1 MNIYNTI
8 EIDSKLDSILG
19 KFEFSKKFKSHLL
32 YIIFHIR
39 TYPFKD
45 RSFEDGNFIPIKLS
59 YLRNLISYDYAGKFL
74 NIMVE
79 EGVLECDNYYQV
91 GSKSK
96 SYRLSEK
103 YRKGKFFLEKMED
116 EELAL
121 KIKNRLNILTDEI
134 LNRNDAYSYVT
145 KNMDNLELY
154 SDKANNFLNCKK
166 TPKNIRDKI
175 RMMVDVFY
183 ERRFSTIDEKG
194 NRLHNNLTN
203 LATPLRGALHYKGST
218 LVQCD
223 LKNSQPLLFRIHL
236 NNYPHIPKA
245 ELDKYL
251 DIVCNVGFYEF
262 FANKLNMKLTKAN
275 RTDFKK
281 KIFGG
286 VLFDRNRKILSKYE
300 KVFKEEFPIIF
311 YCMRDMKKD
320 DYKNIP
326 ISLQKLE
333 SQFIFHCVDKLSKEN
348 KDIELL
354 TIHDSIVT
362 IEGKENIVY
371 KVMMD
376 EFHNMFNILPKIKIE
391 KFA

>member
-8 EIDSKLDSILG
+8 EINSKLDSILG
-19 KFEFSKKFKSHLL
+19 KFHFSKNFKSHLL

-45 RSFEDGNFIPIKLS
+45 RNFEEGDFIPIHLL
-59 YLRNLISYDYAGKFL
+59 YLRSLISYDYAGKFL
-74 NIMVE
+74 NIMVS
-79 EGVLECDNYYQV
+79 EGLLDCDNHYQV
-91 GSKSK
+91 ESKCK
-96 SYRLSEK
+96 SYRISDK
-103 YRKGKFFLEKMED
+103 YRKGKFFLERMED

-121 KIKNRLNILTDEI
+121 KIKNRLNVVTDEI
-134 LNRNDAYSYVT
+134 LNRNDAYSYIT
-145 KNMDNLELY
+145 RNMNNLDMY
-154 SDKANNFLNCKK
+154 TDKADKFLKCRK
-166 TPKNIRDKI
+166 TPKNIRNKI
-175 RMMVDVFY
+175 KMMVEVFY
-183 ERRFSTIDEKG
+183 ERRFSTIDDKG

-203 LATPLRGALHYKGST
+203 LATPLRNALHYKGFT

-223 LKNSQPLLFRIHL
+223 LKNSQPLLFRVHL
-236 NNYPHIPKA
+236 NKYPHIPQE

-251 DIVCNVGFYEF
+251 DVVCNIGFYEF
-262 FANKLNMKLTKAN
+262 FADKLNIKLTKAN

-286 VLFDRNRKILSKYE
+286 VLFDKNRNNLSKYE

-362 IEGKENIVY
+362 IEGKEEIVY
-371 KVMMD
+371 KVMME
-376 EFHNMFNILPKIKIE
+376 EFYNMFGIIPKIKIE